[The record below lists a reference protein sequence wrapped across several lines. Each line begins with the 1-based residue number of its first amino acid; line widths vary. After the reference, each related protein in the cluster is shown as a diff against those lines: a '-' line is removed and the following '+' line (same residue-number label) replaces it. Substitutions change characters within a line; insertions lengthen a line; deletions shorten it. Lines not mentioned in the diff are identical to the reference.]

1 MWGGGKG
8 QVAAMR
14 AVEGGLRGRR
24 GEESGVG
31 RRDRQQLDT
40 TRRNEV
46 RISSDATGKRAR
58 NAESVEEARVDV
70 ERGIFKGR
78 EC

>member
-1 MWGGGKG
+1 M
-8 QVAAMR
+8 
-14 AVEGGLRGRR
+14 GR
-24 GEESGVG
+24 SGA
-31 RRDRQQLDT
+31 RWRDRQQVDT
-40 TRRNEV
+40 MRRDEI

-70 ERGIFKGR
+70 ERGMFKGR